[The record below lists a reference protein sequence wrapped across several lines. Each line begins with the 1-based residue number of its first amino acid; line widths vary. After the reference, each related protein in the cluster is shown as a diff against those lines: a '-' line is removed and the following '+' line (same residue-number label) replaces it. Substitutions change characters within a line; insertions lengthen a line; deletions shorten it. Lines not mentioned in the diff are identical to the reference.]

1 MRPGKAPLP
10 YQDGRRDLIVMPEYK
25 RGRGELAVVLG
36 TQGWL
41 GRIYCHARNT
51 REVGEI
57 LLSYQKYKDSKG
69 DLTSMPG
76 TQEREGRISCR
87 TRNTRMVGEN
97 LLPCQEHKRGRGEFL
112 LYQEHKDGRREFTAI
127 PKIQ

>member
-51 REVGEI
+51 REVEENFCCT
-57 LLSYQKYKDSKG
+57 K
-69 DLTSMPG
+69 
-76 TQEREGRISCR
+76 
-87 TRNTRMVGEN
+87 NTRMAGESSLQSQKYN
-97 LLPCQEHKRGRGEFL
+97 
-112 LYQEHKDGRREFTAI
+112 DSRRIVTSILAT
-127 PKIQ
+127 